1 MNPSEEQKGTAV
13 PPAGSAP
20 AGEGRETPAALKPDT
35 SSLQPAEPSETYEDG
50 YPHEPPVEEPA
61 VAVKPEPPPA
71 KEVAVLPRRPGGGGK
86 QPPPPPSGGGGDG
99 GHDDEDGMLRMSFLE
114 HLEELRARIIRALMG
129 VAVAFVIS
137 IIFTNQLWK
146 IVSAPARAA
155 LTALHY
161 DPELVQITPME
172 VFNIVWVKLPI
183 LCAVFLSSP
192 WIVYQVW
199 AFISPGLYR
208 RERKWAAPFVL
219 GSAGLFILG
228 GVFAYFVAFR
238 YGLTFLLGLGRENSI
253 KPMVSV
259 TEYFD
264 LFVNVTLGVGLVF
277 ELPVIIFFLTLL
289 RVVSPSF
296 LLNHSRYAIL
306 GIFILAAIIT
316 PTPDVFNL
324 MLFAT
329 PMCLLFYV
337 GIFAGYLL
345 VLHRENRRFPWKKAM
360 TIMILVL
367 LLLAFV
373 LLLAITKY
381 GVKVVPHWPFLI
393 R

>member
-1 MNPSEEQKGTAV
+1 MTETTADPV
-13 PPAGSAP
+13 
-20 AGEGRETPAALKPDT
+20 AGESDE
-35 SSLQPAEPSETYEDG
+35 
-50 YPHEPPVEEPA
+50 HEL
-61 VAVKPEPPPA
+61 A
-71 KEVAVLPRRPGGGGK
+71 K
-86 QPPPPPSGGGGDG
+86 
-99 GHDDEDGMLRMSFLE
+99 MSFLE